1 MSVQKKHSDLFS
13 VPLSEMLLTLS
24 PGDVADEYDDL
35 IKDIDWRLTPPY
47 VCQWAAVPETA
58 KQSLLKDIKASLNR
72 HHIREVP
79 SQWYGRYLKSISN
92 KSTQTGG
99 RGVRSVSRFH
109 CNRATSDF
117 VRSVPRFR
125 LRPPPS

>member
-72 HHIREVP
+72 HHIRESAIAVVREILEEHLEQEYP
-79 SQWYGRYLKSISN
+79 ARGE
-92 KSTQTGG
+92 GG
-99 RGVRSVSRFH
+99 
-109 CNRATSDF
+109 T
-117 VRSVPRFR
+117 
-125 LRPPPS
+125 